1 MAEKKEKKQTG
12 EAPRITGKARY
23 EIKYRDEIVPALM
36 KDFGYSTVMQAP
48 RMEKIVVNMGVG
60 NVRED
65 PKQLDSAIGDMVII
79 TGQKP
84 IKTRAKKSIS
94 NFKIREDWEI
104 GAKVTLRGRKMYDF
118 LDRFINI
125 AVPRIRD
132 FRGLSVGSFD
142 GRGNYSTGMREQL
155 IFPEIEYDKIDKVR
169 GMDITFVTTARDDKE
184 GHALLKHFG
193 MPFAAS

>member
-1 MAEKKEKKQTG
+1 MAEKTEKMAEKKEKKEKKPAG
-12 EAPRITGKARY
+12 EAPKITGKARY
-23 EIKYRDEIVPALM
+23 EIKYREEIVPALM

-48 RMEKIVVNMGVG
+48 RLEKIVVNMGVS

-65 PKQLDSAIGDMVII
+65 PKQLDNAIGDMVII

-118 LDRFINI
+118 LDRFIAWSEYGNLL
-125 AVPRIRD
+125 AVLGELHKD
-132 FRGLSVGSFD
+132 SF
-142 GRGNYSTGMREQL
+142 S
-155 IFPEIEYDKIDKVR
+155 
-169 GMDITFVTTARDDKE
+169 
-184 GHALLKHFG
+184 HA
-193 MPFAAS
+193 